1 MNESTAFPEL
11 ELLDTTEQRPGAIV
25 TLTHTALA
33 PLRAIERDLR
43 ALAER
48 YRDVAFDLKTPK
60 GLAAMKAAR
69 HDLRENGRYLVQRA
83 MVKCKDEANAAKKAV
98 DQEAVRL
105 VAIIAPR
112 ETDFDTAIAAREA
125 ELAAEKAERDRIE
138 AERVAKHRAGIER
151 IRSYVAQ
158 AQGKTAEQLRNGLGM
173 LQALSFG
180 DEWQEFAA
188 EAAQARGDAVKALA
202 ELHTIARERESE
214 AARIEAQR
222 IEQARVAAEQ
232 AERQRRL
239 DEQAAELKRQAD
251 EISAVRAAEAQ
262 RAATASIQAAAP
274 APPPAPQPA
283 ATPLPTIMPTAA
295 ALPKIV
301 QPTPAVVPT
310 LKVGEMSRRLGFSVS
325 GEFVEKTL
333 GFAPAST
340 VKAWGLWQEAAW
352 PLICKALADHVLAA
366 SITVR

>member
-11 ELLDTTEQRPGAIV
+11 ELLDMTEQRSGAVV

-188 EAAQARGDAVKALA
+188 EAAQARGEAVKALA

-232 AERQRRL
+232 AERQRQL
-239 DEQAAELKRQAD
+239 DEQAAELKRQTD
-251 EISAVRAAEAQ
+251 EIAAVRAAEQRLAEASV
-262 RAATASIQAAAP
+262 RAAA

>member
-83 MVKCKDEANAAKKAV
+83 VVKCKDEANAAKKAV

-188 EAAQARGDAVKALA
+188 EAAQARGEAVKALA

-232 AERQRRL
+232 AERQRQL
-239 DEQAAELKRQAD
+239 DEQAAELKRQTD
-251 EISAVRAAEAQ
+251 EIAAVRAAEQRLAEASV
-262 RAATASIQAAAP
+262 RAAA

>member
-25 TLTHTALA
+25 TLTQTALA
-33 PLRAIERDLR
+33 PLRAIERELR

-83 MVKCKDEANAAKKAV
+83 VAKCKDEANAAKKAV

-105 VAIIAPR
+105 VAITAAR
-112 ETDFDTAIAAREA
+112 ETDFDNAITAREA

-138 AERVAKHRAGIER
+138 NERVSKHLANIDT
-151 IRSYVAQ
+151 IRSYVSQ
-158 AQGKTAEQLRNGLGM
+158 AQGRTAEQINNAIRI
-173 LQALSFG
+173 LQNLSFG

-188 EAAQARGDAVKALA
+188 EAAQARGIAVKTLA

-232 AERQRRL
+232 AERQRQL
-239 DEQAAELKRQAD
+239 DEQAAAIKRHAD
-251 EISAVRAAEAQ
+251 ELAAA
-262 RAATASIQAAAP
+262 RAATERAAAAALVQS
-274 APPPAPQPA
+274 APPPAPPPPA
-283 ATPLPTIMPTAA
+283 ATPTPTIAQTPASTPAA
-295 ALPKIV
+295 V
-301 QPTPAVVPT
+301 QPATTAPAEMPT
-310 LKVGEMSRRLGFSVS
+310 LKVGEMSRRLNFTVS
-325 GEFVEKTL
+325 REFIEQL
-333 GFAPAST
+333 GFPPSAT
-340 VKAWGLWQEAAW
+340 ERAWGLWQETTW
-352 PLICKALADHVLAA
+352 PLICKALAAHVLAVG
-366 SITVR
+366 ITVR